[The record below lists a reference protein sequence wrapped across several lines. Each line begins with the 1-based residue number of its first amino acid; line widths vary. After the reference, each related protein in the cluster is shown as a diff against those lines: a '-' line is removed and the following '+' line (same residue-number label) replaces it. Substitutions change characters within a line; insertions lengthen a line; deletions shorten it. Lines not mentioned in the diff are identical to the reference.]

1 MYVDKHMMLSFIT
14 SVKNYKIHIIVFK
27 LSLSVE
33 FLRVAILIIKFN
45 FNTKYNII
53 IYHCITQKTPVI
65 CKLCLI
71 IINIYIHF

>member
-53 IYHCITQKTPVI
+53 IYHCITQKNPCNMQI
-65 CKLCLI
+65 MF
-71 IINIYIHF
+71 NYH